1 MKKILIIIVSIV
13 IVFSIIFTG
22 CSTATSGN
30 KNTVPSNSN
39 SQSGTIVTNDT
50 ETTNSNNSTKVDTT
64 SSTATQTSNIES
76 EGILYMAEEEK
87 LARDVYGYLYDL
99 WGLTIFKNIQSAEQ
113 NHMDQVLNL
122 VAKYNLS
129 LPSTYDKVGVFS
141 DPHLQEL
148 YNTLIEK
155 GSKSIVDALSVGAL
169 IEETDIA
176 DLKAYMNMTDNNEIK
191 TVYSNLMQGSENHLR
206 AFVSQLSSRGVNY
219 TPSVITLDEY
229 NAIIGSTTGKG
240 NQGGTNRGGH

>member
-39 SQSGTIVTNDT
+39 SQSRTTVTNDT
-50 ETTNSNNSTKVDTT
+50 ETTNSNNSTEVDTT
-64 SSTATQTSNIES
+64 SSTTPQTTNIES

-113 NHMDQVLNL
+113 NHMDQVVNL
-122 VAKYNLS
+122 VAKYNLA

-176 DLKAYMNMTDNNEIK
+176 DLKAYMNMTDNNAIK

-206 AFVSQLSSRGVNY
+206 AFVSQLSSRGVDY

-240 NQGGTNRGGH
+240 NKGGH

>member
-1 MKKILIIIVSIV
+1 
-13 IVFSIIFTG
+13 
-22 CSTATSGN
+22 
-30 KNTVPSNSN
+30 
-39 SQSGTIVTNDT
+39 
-50 ETTNSNNSTKVDTT
+50 
-64 SSTATQTSNIES
+64 
-76 EGILYMAEEEK
+76 MAEEEK
-87 LARDVYGYLYDL
+87 LAYDVYGYLYDL
-99 WGLTIFKNIQSAEQ
+99 WGLTTFKNIQSAEQ
-113 NHMDQVLNL
+113 NHMDQIANL
-122 VAKYNLS
+122 VAKYSLE

-176 DLKAYMNMTDNNEIK
+176 DLKTYMNMTDNNSIK

-206 AFVSQLSSRGVNY
+206 AFVSQLSSRGVDY

-229 NAIIGSTTGKG
+229 NAIIGSATGEG
-240 NQGGTNRGGH
+240 NQGGH

>member
-1 MKKILIIIVSIV
+1 
-13 IVFSIIFTG
+13 
-22 CSTATSGN
+22 
-30 KNTVPSNSN
+30 
-39 SQSGTIVTNDT
+39 
-50 ETTNSNNSTKVDTT
+50 
-64 SSTATQTSNIES
+64 
-76 EGILYMAEEEK
+76 MAEEEK
-87 LARDVYGYLYDL
+87 LAYDVYGYLYDL
-99 WGLTIFKNIQSAEQ
+99 WGLTIFKNIQSPEQ
-113 NHMDQVLNL
+113 NHMDQVANL
-122 VAKYNLS
+122 VAKYS
-129 LPSTYDKVGVFS
+129 LELPLTYDKVGVFS

-176 DLKAYMNMTDNNEIK
+176 DLKAYMNMSDNNAIK

-206 AFVSQLSSRGVNY
+206 AFVSQLSSRGVDY

-240 NQGGTNRGGH
+240 NKGGH

>member
-39 SQSGTIVTNDT
+39 SQSGTTVTNDT
-50 ETTNSNNSTKVDTT
+50 ETTNSNNSTEVDTT
-64 SSTATQTSNIES
+64 SSATPQTTNIES

-87 LARDVYGYLYDL
+87 LAYDVYGYLYDL

-113 NHMDQVLNL
+113 NHMDQVVNL
-122 VAKYNLS
+122 VAKYNLA
-129 LPSTYDKVGVFS
+129 LPSTYDKVSVFS

-176 DLKAYMNMTDNNEIK
+176 DLKSYMNMTDNNAIK

-240 NQGGTNRGGH
+240 NKGGH

>member
-1 MKKILIIIVSIV
+1 MKKILIIIIVSIV

-30 KNTVPSNSN
+30 ENIVPSNSN
-39 SQSGTIVTNDT
+39 SQSGTTVTNDT

-64 SSTATQTSNIES
+64 SSATPQTTNIES

-113 NHMDQVLNL
+113 NHIDQVLNL
-122 VAKYNLS
+122 VAKYNLA

-191 TVYSNLMQGSENHLR
+191 QYIR
-206 AFVSQLSSRGVNY
+206 
-219 TPSVITLDEY
+219 I
-229 NAIIGSTTGKG
+229 
-240 NQGGTNRGGH
+240 

>member
-1 MKKILIIIVSIV
+1 MKKILVIIVSIV

-39 SQSGTIVTNDT
+39 SQRGTIVTNDSK
-50 ETTNSNNSTKVDTT
+50 TTNSNNSTKVDTT
-64 SSTATQTSNIES
+64 ISTTTQTTNIEI

-113 NHMDQVLNL
+113 NHMDQVANL
-122 VAKYNLS
+122 VAKYSLE

-176 DLKAYMNMTDNNEIK
+176 DLKAYMNMTDNNSIK

-219 TPSVITLDEY
+219 TPSAITLDEY

-240 NQGGTNRGGH
+240 NQGGH